1 VEREIDTTYTGEWTT
16 IRDDAAATLS
26 RYVQFDT
33 TNPPGNEMKAAQ
45 WVASQLRGR
54 KITDDVAIHEP
65 APGRGLVI
73 GRIAGSE
80 ALKPLVLSHHMDVVP
95 ADPAQWSHQPFA
107 GEASDGYVW
116 GRGAFD
122 DKNMGVI
129 YLLAL
134 ERLIHQGV
142 AFRRP
147 IVFLAVPDEEC
158 GSSHGTGWLVEN
170 HLDALN
176 PEWVWD
182 EGGGG
187 FTGLIGDSPLFGV
200 AVAEKQTQHLRL
212 IASGEAGHGSMPHEN
227 NANTILLSA
236 LERILKPRPL
246 RINTVAA
253 AMFRELAKAQ
263 RFPISLALRHLDNPL
278 VLKLVGPQLA
288 ASREINAMLRDTI
301 SLTMLQSGSAVNVI
315 PERAEAGI
323 DCRLL
328 PDTDAAQ
335 FHRWLE
341 TTIDDDRVRVEIID
355 TSAPTEIS
363 PIDNPFLDAVRH
375 ALARHV
381 PDAIA
386 FPLQTPAAT
395 DSRHYRARNI
405 PAYGFGPFVI
415 DVREVARMH
424 GINERFSI
432 DNLELGI
439 KIACDVIK
447 ELCAA

>member
-1 VEREIDTTYTGEWTT
+1 MAHTDEWTA

-26 RYVQFDT
+26 RYVQFNT
-33 TNPPGNEMKAAQ
+33 TNPPGNEMDAAQ
-45 WVASQLRGR
+45 WVASQLKER
-54 KITDDVAIHEP
+54 KITDDITIHQP
-65 APGRGLVI
+65 APGRGLVV

-80 ALKPLVLSHHMDVVP
+80 QLKPLVLSHHMDVVP
-95 ADPAQWSHQPFA
+95 ADPAQWSRQPFA
-107 GEASDGYVW
+107 GEVSDGYVW

-122 DKNMGVI
+122 DKGMGVI

-134 ERLIHQGV
+134 ERMIGQGV
-142 AFRRP
+142 TFRRP
-147 IVFLAVPDEEC
+147 VVFLAVPDEEC

-170 HLDALN
+170 HLDALD

-187 FTGLIGDSPLFGV
+187 FTGLVGDTPAFGI

-212 IASGEAGHGSMPHEN
+212 IASGEAGHGSMPHGN
-227 NANTILLSA
+227 NANAILMNG

-246 RINTVAA
+246 RINAVSK
-253 AMFRELAKAQ
+253 AMFRELAKVQ
-263 RFPISLALRHLDNPL
+263 RFPISLALRHLGNPL
-278 VLKLVGPQLA
+278 VLRLVGPQLA
-288 ASREINAMLRDTI
+288 ASREMNAILRDTI
-301 SLTMLQSGSAVNVI
+301 SLTMLQSGSLVNVI

-335 FHRWLE
+335 FRRWLE
-341 TTIDDDRVRVEIID
+341 TTIDDERVRVEEID

-363 PIDNPFLDAVRH
+363 PLESPFLDAVRH

-386 FPLQTPAAT
+386 FPLQTPTAT
-395 DSRHYRARNI
+395 DSRHYRAHAI

-415 DVREVARMH
+415 DVKEVARMH
-424 GINERFSI
+424 GIDERFSI
-432 DNLELGI
+432 DNLEMGV

-447 ELCAA
+447 ELCAV